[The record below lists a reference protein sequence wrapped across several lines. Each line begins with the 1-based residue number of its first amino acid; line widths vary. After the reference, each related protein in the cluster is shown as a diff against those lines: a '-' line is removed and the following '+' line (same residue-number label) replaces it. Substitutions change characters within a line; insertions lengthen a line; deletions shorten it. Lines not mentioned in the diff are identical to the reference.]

1 MLRRYRVSIRVSR
14 SSSRA
19 TSHFCRSLWLDR
31 IVTDVTV
38 PQPDGHI
45 NALGSSVTSDLFQIL
60 RDGRPRTRTELS
72 AMTGLAR
79 STVAL
84 RIDALM
90 RLGLVGP
97 VGDAVSTGGRPSSQF
112 AITASERVVLGVDV
126 GASHLR
132 IAISDLTGRIQAEA
146 GDRILVTEGPE
157 AVLGWV
163 ETAARGLLEKLG
175 RDSSDLLAIGIGLPG
190 PVEHSTGRPTNPPIM
205 PGWDRFSIPGWFA
218 HVYDAPVLVDN
229 DVNIMALAEHWT
241 HWRTVDHLLYV
252 KVATG
257 IGSGVISGGF
267 LQRGAQGTA
276 GDIGHVYVARGAQVP
291 CTCGNRGCLEAL
303 ASGPAIGRALKE
315 VDLKATTSQ
324 DVVELVKRGN
334 IDAIQAVRQAGRD
347 IGEVLTTCVS
357 LINPEVIVIG
367 GSLAQAGE
375 HLIAGVREIV
385 YTRSMPLATEHLQ
398 ITQSKAGSDAAVL
411 GACMLAIHHALSP
424 ESIEAMVVGAPVK

>member
-1 MLRRYRVSIRVSR
+1 M
-14 SSSRA
+14 
-19 TSHFCRSLWLDR
+19 
-31 IVTDVTV
+31 TDVTR
-38 PQPDGHI
+38 PADGHI

-112 AITASERVVLGVDV
+112 AIAASGRVVLAVDV
-126 GASHLR
+126 GASHVR
-132 IAISDLTGRIQAEA
+132 IAISDLTGRIQAESA
-146 GDRILVTEGPE
+146 APIQVAEGPE

-163 ETAARGLLEKLG
+163 ETAASELLDKLG
-175 RDSSDLLAIGIGLPG
+175 REPGDLLAIGIGLPG
-190 PVEHSTGRPTNPPIM
+190 PVEHSSGRPINPPIM
-205 PGWDRFSIPGWFA
+205 PGWDRFDVPGRF
-218 HVYDAPVLVDN
+218 HDTFDAPVLVDN
-229 DVNIMALAEHWT
+229 DVNIMALGEREHAWPD
-241 HWRTVDHLLYV
+241 VDHLVFV

-257 IGSGVISGGF
+257 IGSGVISGGY

-276 GDIGHVYVARGAQVP
+276 GDIGHVYVARGADVP
-291 CTCGNRGCLEAL
+291 CQCGNRGCLEAL
-303 ASGPAIGRALKE
+303 ASGPALGRALRE
-315 VDLKATTSQ
+315 VSLEAVTSQ

-357 LINPEVIVIG
+357 LINPSVIVIG

-375 HLIAGVREIV
+375 HLIAGVREVV

-398 ITQSKAGSDAAVL
+398 ITQSKAGPDAAVL
-411 GACMLAIHHALSP
+411 GASMLAIHHALSP
-424 ESIEAMVVGAPVK
+424 ENIEAMVVGATV

>member
-1 MLRRYRVSIRVSR
+1 
-14 SSSRA
+14 
-19 TSHFCRSLWLDR
+19 
-31 IVTDVTV
+31 VTDVTLRTDGAAE
-38 PQPDGHI
+38 PDGHV

-132 IAISDLTGRIQAEA
+132 IAISDLTGRIQAED
-146 GDRILVTEGPE
+146 GEGILVTEGPE
-157 AVLGWV
+157 VVLGWV
-163 ETAARGLLEKLG
+163 ETAARRLLEKLG
-175 RDSSDLLAIGIGLPG
+175 REPSDLLAIGIGLPG
-190 PVEHSTGRPTNPPIM
+190 PVEHSTGRPINPPIM
-205 PGWDRFSIPGWFA
+205 PGWDRFDVPGWFRRSFD
-218 HVYDAPVLVDN
+218 VPVLVDN
-229 DVNIMALAEHWT
+229 DVNIMALGERELAWPD
-241 HWRTVDHLLYV
+241 VDHLVFV

-257 IGSGVISGGF
+257 IGSGVISGGY

-276 GDIGHVYVARGAQVP
+276 GDIGHVYVARGAEVP
-291 CTCGNRGCLEAL
+291 CQCGNRGCLEAL
-303 ASGPAIGRALKE
+303 ASGPAIGRALRLVE
-315 VDLKATTSQ
+315 LRAETSQ
-324 DVVELVKRGN
+324 EVVELVKRGN

-357 LINPEVIVIG
+357 LINPSVIVIG

-375 HLIAGVREIV
+375 HLIAGVREVV

-398 ITQSKAGSDAAVL
+398 ITQSKAGPDAAVL
-411 GACMLAIHHALSP
+411 GASMLAIHHALSP
-424 ESIEAMVVGAPVK
+424 VNIEAMVVGVGG

>member
-1 MLRRYRVSIRVSR
+1 V
-14 SSSRA
+14 
-19 TSHFCRSLWLDR
+19 T
-31 IVTDVTV
+31 VTDVTHSN
-38 PQPDGHI
+38 DGHI

-112 AITASERVVLGVDV
+112 AITASERVVLAVDV
-126 GASHLR
+126 GASHVR
-132 IAISDLTGRIQAEA
+132 IAISDLTGRIQAETGA
-146 GDRILVTEGPE
+146 AIQVTEGPE
-157 AVLGWV
+157 AVLAWV
-163 ETAARGLLEKLG
+163 ETAARELLDGLG
-175 RDSSDLLAIGIGLPG
+175 REASDLLAIGIGLPG
-190 PVEHSTGRPTNPPIM
+190 PVEHSTGRPINPPIM
-205 PGWDRFSIPGWFA
+205 PGWDRFDVPGWFRGSF
-218 HVYDAPVLVDN
+218 DAPVLVDN
-229 DVNIMALAEHWT
+229 DVNIMALGEREYAWPD
-241 HWRTVDHLLYV
+241 VDHLVFV

-257 IGSGVISGGF
+257 IGSGVISGGY

-276 GDIGHVYVARGAQVP
+276 GDIGHVYVARGADVP
-291 CTCGNRGCLEAL
+291 CQCGNRGCLEAL
-303 ASGPAIGRALKE
+303 ASGPALGRALQLT
-315 VDLKATTSQ
+315 DLQAATSQ

-357 LINPEVIVIG
+357 LINPSVIVIG

-375 HLIAGVREIV
+375 HLIAGVREVV

-398 ITQSKAGSDAAVL
+398 ITQSKAGPDAAVL
-411 GACMLAIHHALSP
+411 GASMLAIHHALSP
-424 ESIEAMVVGAPVK
+424 ENIEAMVVAVS